1 MSVLKQ
7 KTIAKPISFSGIGL
21 HTGKKVIM
29 NLMPAEPNTGIVFR
43 RSDVRDNNII
53 YPSVFNVSSAS
64 YCTRIENETGCSV
77 STIEHLMAALY
88 GGGVDNLLIDINR

>member
-29 NLMPAEPNTGIVFR
+29 NLMPAEANTGIVFK

-53 YPSVFNVSSAS
+53 YPSVFNVSKS
-64 YCTRIENETGCSV
+64 
-77 STIEHLMAALY
+77 LF
-88 GGGVDNLLIDINR
+88 

>member
-7 KTIAKPISFSGIGL
+7 KTIAKPTSFSGIGL

-64 YCTRIENETGCSV
+64 YCTRIDYHGWFLKKFC
-77 STIEHLMAALY
+77 
-88 GGGVDNLLIDINR
+88 

>member
-1 MSVLKQ
+1 MSLLNQ
-7 KTIAKPISFSGIGL
+7 KTIKKKVSFSGIGL

-29 NLMPAEPNTGIVFR
+29 NLMPAEPNSGIVFR

-64 YCTRIENETGCSV
+64 YCTRIEKDFYRRT
-77 STIEHLMAALY
+77 
-88 GGGVDNLLIDINR
+88 